1 MSGEMAAGGPL
12 WRAGQ
17 CTSHWELQDRA
28 VHGFSELLPLIHAY
42 MLFEILQAAIA
53 AVGLL

>member
-53 AVGLL
+53 AIGLL